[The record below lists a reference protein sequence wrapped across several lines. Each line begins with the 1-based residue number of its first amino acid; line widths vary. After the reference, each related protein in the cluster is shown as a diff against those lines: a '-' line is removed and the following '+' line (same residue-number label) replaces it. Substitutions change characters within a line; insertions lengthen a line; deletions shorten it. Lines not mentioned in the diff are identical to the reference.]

1 MASFFKTLGFTVLIP
16 GSVAVYVPMSI
27 LDHVGGPDIRIPFP
41 WLAFLPLLCG
51 LVFYLWSAYDFVA
64 SGRGTPAPVDPP
76 KTLVVRGLYR
86 VVRNPMYV
94 GVMSVLIGEV
104 WYFGSAALAGYSLCI
119 FTLFSVFIR
128 RYEEPTLARL
138 FGDAYAAYCDSVPRW
153 IPDWR
158 KIARPSPTPGQKDRE
173 HV

>member
-1 MASFFKTLGFTVLIP
+1 MATFFKTLLFTVLIP
-16 GSVAVYVPMSI
+16 GSVVIYVPM
-27 LDHVGGPDIRIPFP
+27 LVWDRFGGPDIRVPLP
-41 WLAFLPLLCG
+41 WLAILPMSCG
-51 LVFYLWSAYDFVA
+51 VAFYLWSAYDFVA

-94 GVMSVLIGEV
+94 GVMSMLIGEV
-104 WYFGSAALAGYSLCI
+104 WYFGSAALAVYSLSV

-138 FGDAYAAYCDSVPRW
+138 FGDAYAAYCDTVPRW

-158 KIARPSPTPGQKDRE
+158 RIVRPSPASDNGEKQR
-173 HV
+173 V